1 MVMARATADDRYMW
15 IALGNCTLAV
25 LLATLDASITLIAM
39 PDIFRGIHLD
49 PLVPSN
55 SVYLLWMILGFLVVS
70 SVLIVSLGR
79 LGDMYGRVRI
89 YNLGFVIFTIASL
102 LLAIDPLTGRAGAS
116 YLIAFRVVQGIG
128 AACLLA
134 NAAATITDAFP
145 AHQRGTALRLHN
157 ISG

>member
-1 MVMARATADDRYMW
+1 MALSNA
-15 IALGNCTLAV
+15 TLAV
-25 LLATLDASITLIAM
+25 LLATLDGSITMIAM

-55 SVYLLWMILGFLVVS
+55 SLYLLWMILGFLVVS

-89 YNLGFVIFTIASL
+89 YNLGFVIYTAASL
-102 LLAIDPLTGRAGAS
+102 VLTVTWMNGRAGATF
-116 YLIAFRVVQGIG
+116 LIAWRVVQGIG

-134 NAAATITDAFP
+134 NSAAIITDAFP
-145 AHQRGTALRLHN
+145 ANQRGM
-157 ISG
+157 